1 MNKLKNNAWFRKV
14 GMALLDIVLILLSV
28 YLSMELRFEMYIP
41 TRHAQTMFSAMPLVV
56 AVYMACY
63 VFGGIYQI
71 MWRYAGVR
79 DVARLCLLS
88 AIACGVTLALN
99 QFLALGLFR
108 GVLILIA
115 LMATIAVGG
124 SRMIWRVCSKDRISG
139 SLDDRIPEHGTAL

>member
-88 AIACGVTLALN
+88 AIACGVTLAL
-99 QFLALGLFR
+99 
-108 GVLILIA
+108 
-115 LMATIAVGG
+115 AV
-124 SRMIWRVCSKDRISG
+124 RPFAPDWRT
-139 SLDDRIPEHGTAL
+139 EQ